1 MKLVTKVN
9 MTKTEINWHVPSL
22 WFTEDALFGISEL
35 TTLTPLLL
43 KNVQAKTN
51 NGETV
56 ENQNWRKFYKIT
68 EITALY
74 FSKMPRLQKRKA
86 EGLLQIRGGKK
97 KGHYMNAMHYSQLD
111 VELVNAM
118 LSHFSRVRLCATP

>member
-1 MKLVTKVN
+1 M
-9 MTKTEINWHVPSL
+9 
-22 WFTEDALFGISEL
+22 
-35 TTLTPLLL
+35 
-43 KNVQAKTN
+43 QAKTN

-74 FSKMPRLQKRKA
+74 FSKMPRLPKRKA

-97 KGHYMNAMHYSQLD
+97 KRHYMNAMHYSQLD

>member
-56 ENQNWRKFYKIT
+56 ENQNWRKFYNIT

-97 KGHYMNAMHYSQLD
+97 KDITWMQCIILN
-111 VELVNAM
+111 
-118 LSHFSRVRLCATP
+118 